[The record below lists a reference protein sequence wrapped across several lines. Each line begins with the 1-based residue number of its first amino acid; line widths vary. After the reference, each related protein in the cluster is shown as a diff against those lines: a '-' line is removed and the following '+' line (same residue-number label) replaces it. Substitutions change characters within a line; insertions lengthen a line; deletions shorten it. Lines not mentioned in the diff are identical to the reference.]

1 MSRPKMLVVSLLI
14 STIVLAACNHFGSSG
29 ENKQASESGTETI
42 TLTSDTV
49 TTLDVRGEV
58 GTITIRAGASG
69 QVQVDY
75 TKTAYAKTED
85 DAREEAKNMTV
96 KVEQQ
101 DASVWVDA
109 IQTQYRDHTNTNS
122 VDLTI
127 SVPASTN
134 LTVQTEV
141 GDVNISGITSP
152 DKLIVTGDV
161 GDLTLTDVVA
171 PAGMSLKND
180 VGDVSFAG
188 TITGTGSCAIT
199 TSTGDI
205 DVKFPADIAIQLDAA
220 ADVGNIDV
228 NDVSA
233 PSDSDPGAVWTSMLG
248 TGDDLP
254 TLTLRTD
261 VGSITV
267 AAQ

>member
-1 MSRPKMLVVSLLI
+1 MSRQKVLVVIVLI
-14 STIVLAACNHFGSSG
+14 STIVLAACDHLGSRG
-29 ENKQASESGTETI
+29 ENKRASETGSEII
-42 TLTSDTV
+42 TLNSDAVITV
-49 TTLDVRGEV
+49 DVRGEV
-58 GTITIRAGASG
+58 GTITIRAGDSG

-85 DAREEAKNMTV
+85 DAREEVKNMTV

-101 DASVWVDA
+101 DAAVLVDA
-109 IQTQYRDHTNTNS
+109 IQTKYRDHTNTNS

-127 SVPASTN
+127 SVPVSTN
-134 LTVQTEV
+134 LTVLMEV
-141 GDVNISGITSP
+141 GEVEIDGITAP
-152 DKLIVTGDV
+152 DKLTVTGDV
-161 GDLTLTDVVA
+161 GDVTLTNVVA

-220 ADVGNIDV
+220 TDVGSIDV

-233 PSDSDPGAVWTSMLG
+233 PSDSEPGASWDGTLG
-248 TGDDLP
+248 TGDNLP

-261 VGSITV
+261 VGSITI